1 MRTFQFSDAKS
12 HKFWN
17 IEVSGNSFTVTYGK
31 VGTSGQAQTKSFATA
46 EKAQAEADKL
56 VREKTSKGYVETTP
70 QASLSDAEA
79 FEKALIANPHD
90 TTGWGA
96 YADYLAERDD
106 PRREFMQVQLALEDE
121 SLSKAE
127 RDKLRK
133 KEAALLKEH
142 ERDWLGAVAAFTVDA
157 EPVAYWAGRAEGK
170 RAPVGHRFD
179 RGWLGRLEFHNLTV
193 NQARALTLSPGARLL
208 RELVVETVDA
218 EGVAGT
224 QQQYID
230 SYYEPG
236 PDVPADID
244 AYEGPG
250 LHALCRC
257 RHLGSV
263 RVFQLGE
270 GIGRPE
276 WNQGEE
282 YYNCHTAGELA
293 YHLVKQMPNLEELYL
308 LAHRVDANKIFALPM
323 PNLRVLQLYHS
334 TSYPLDKL
342 AANSSLGNL
351 TTLLCHPH
359 ALEFDEEEAGAYI
372 RLPHLRAI
380 CRSKHLGNL
389 SVLQLRLSDFGD
401 AGVKEI
407 VGSGILKRLKVLDL
421 QGGCITDEGARALA
435 AASDLKGLEFLNLRS
450 NALTAEG
457 VAALQAT
464 GVKMDAAGQHGQT
477 GPFDDGETPEYL
489 FEGDIE

>member
-17 IEVSGNSFTVTYGK
+17 IEVSGDSFTVTYGK
-31 VGTSGQAQTKSFATA
+31 VGTAGQTQTKSFATA

-56 VREKTSKGYVETTP
+56 IREKTGKGYIETTP
-70 QASLSDAEA
+70 QASVSDAEA
-79 FEKALIANPHD
+79 FEKSLIANPHD

-96 YADYLAERDD
+96 YADYLAERGD
-106 PRREFMQVQLALEDE
+106 PRGEFMQVQLVLENE

-127 RDKLRK
+127 RDKLK
-133 KEAALLKEH
+133 KQEAELLKKH
-142 ERDWLGAVAAFTVDA
+142 EREWLGPLAAFTLD
-157 EPVAYWAGRAEGK
+157 AGRDPH
-170 RAPVGHRFD
+170 RAARTRGDQDPVSYRFD
-179 RGWLGRLEFHNLTV
+179 RGWLGRVEFHNLTV
-193 NQARALTLSPGARLL
+193 NQARALGQSPDARLL

-218 EGVAGT
+218 EAPAGT

-236 PDVPADID
+236 PDIPADID
-244 AYEGPG
+244 AYEDPG

-282 YYNCHTAGELA
+282 YYNCHTSGELA

-308 LAHRVDANKIFALPM
+308 LAHRVDANKIFPLPL

-334 TSYPLDKL
+334 RSYPLDKL
-342 AANSSLGNL
+342 AANTSLTNL
-351 TTLLCHPH
+351 TTILCHPH
-359 ALEFDEEEAGAYI
+359 AMEYDDEETGAYI
-372 RLPHLRAI
+372 RLSHLRAI

-401 AGVKEI
+401 AGAKEI
-407 VGSGILKRLKVLDL
+407 VESGLLKRLKVLDL
-421 QGGCITDEGARALA
+421 QGGCITDEGARILA
-435 AASDLKGLEFLNLRS
+435 AAPALKNLEFLNLRS
-450 NALTAEG
+450 NALTQAG
-457 VAALQAT
+457 ILALQGT
-464 GVKMDAAGQHGQT
+464 GVKLDTAGQHNQT
-477 GPFDDGETPEYL
+477 GPFEEGDTPEYL